1 MFRRSVEKKLMAVSD
16 EARKLRQELGVI
28 DEQLRQVTDEAEDS
42 RLRALVSETPQAS
55 ADHRDAA
62 RAVTA
67 LQRDRDAKLQRLAE
81 LEVAQDR
88 LLDQLSEAH

>member
-1 MFRRSVEKKLMAVSD
+1 MFRRSVEKKLMAVGD
-16 EARKLRQELGVI
+16 EARKLREELAVI

-62 RAVTA
+62 KTVAV
-67 LQRDRDAKLQRLAE
+67 LQRDKDSKLKRLAQ
-81 LEVAQDR
+81 LEAAQDH
-88 LLDQLSEAH
+88 LLDQLSGDR

>member
-1 MFRRSVEKKLMAVSD
+1 MAVTD
-16 EARKLRQELGVI
+16 EARRLREELGVI

-55 ADHRDAA
+55 ADQRDAA

-67 LQRDRDAKLQRLAE
+67 LQRDRDAKLKRLAE
-81 LEVAQDR
+81 LELAQDR
-88 LLDQLSEAH
+88 LLDQLSEAR